1 MKASRAVLGVAHF
14 GYDILR
20 AALSPVGVGVRVMLV
35 REGAVLLVYHSYLSG
50 WHFPGGGVKRGETLL
65 AAARREA
72 YEETGAVL
80 TGELRLLGIYLGN
93 TRRRSDHTAV
103 FACEDFSWRPP
114 TDRWEITGKAFLAL
128 DQLPPGIE
136 RGYRHVVAQY
146 RRGDGLIVG
155 AW

>member
-1 MKASRAVLGVAHF
+1 MRASRTLLGAAHI
-14 GYDILR
+14 GYDVMR
-20 AALSPVGVGVRVMLV
+20 AALAPVGVGVRVMIV

-65 AAARREA
+65 TAARREV

-93 TRRRSDHTAV
+93 TRGRSDHTAV
-103 FACEDFSWRPP
+103 FVCEDFALRTP
-114 TDRWEITGKAFLAL
+114 TDRWEIMGKAFFGL

-136 RGYRHVVAQY
+136 RGYRQVVAQY
-146 RRGDGLIVG
+146 RSGGGLIVG